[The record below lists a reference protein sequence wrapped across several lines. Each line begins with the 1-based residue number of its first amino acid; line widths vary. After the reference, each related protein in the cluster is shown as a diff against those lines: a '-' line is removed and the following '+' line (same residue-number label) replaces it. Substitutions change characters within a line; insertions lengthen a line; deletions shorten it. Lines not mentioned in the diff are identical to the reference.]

1 MPPEVE
7 GGTWANFAVISSSMH
22 EFSIDFVRM
31 NGSMPTSG
39 VVVQRIN
46 VSALLAQQLIDV
58 RLSPNLTDQD
68 FAC

>member
-1 MPPEVE
+1 
-7 GGTWANFAVISSSMH
+7 
-22 EFSIDFVRM
+22 M

-46 VSALLAQQLIDV
+46 MSALLAQQLVDV